1 MAKEID
7 YLELADI
14 LKLGRE
20 IIADFRV
27 REIGLLESAV
37 ARPKTSVFGED
48 AYLTFAEKTA
58 ALLHSIARNHAL
70 IDGNKRLAWSA
81 ARLFCLMNDLD
92 INMKQDKAYEMVVGV
107 AAGQIEMDELVKI
120 LKKAI
125 RWERSFKDFTQH
137 ADSGASQ
144 L

>member
-48 AYLTFAEKTA
+48 AYLYFAEKTA

-125 RWERSFKDFTQH
+125 R
-137 ADSGASQ
+137 
-144 L
+144 

>member
-48 AYLTFAEKTA
+48 AYPTFVQKAA

-92 INMKQDKAYEMVVGV
+92 IKMKQDKAYEMVVGV

-125 RWERSFKDFTQH
+125 
-137 ADSGASQ
+137 G
-144 L
+144 

>member
-1 MAKEID
+1 VAKEID

-37 ARPKTSVFGED
+37 ARPKTYVFGED
-48 AYLTFAEKTA
+48 AYPTFVQKAA

-92 INMKQDKAYEMVVGV
+92 IKMKQDKAYEMVVRV

-125 RWERSFKDFTQH
+125 
-137 ADSGASQ
+137 G
-144 L
+144 

>member
-48 AYLTFAEKTA
+48 AYLSFAEKTA

-92 INMKQDKAYEMVVGV
+92 INLKQDKAYEMVVGV

-125 RWERSFKDFTQH
+125 R
-137 ADSGASQ
+137 
-144 L
+144 

>member
-20 IIADFRV
+20 IISDFRV

-125 RWERSFKDFTQH
+125 R
-137 ADSGASQ
+137 
-144 L
+144 

>member
-1 MAKEID
+1 VAKEID

-107 AAGQIEMDELVKI
+107 AAGEIEMDELVKI

-125 RWERSFKDFTQH
+125 R
-137 ADSGASQ
+137 
-144 L
+144 

>member
-1 MAKEID
+1 VAKEID

-37 ARPKTSVFGED
+37 ARPKTYVFGED
-48 AYLTFAEKTA
+48 AYPTFVQKAA

-92 INMKQDKAYEMVVGV
+92 IKMKEDKAYEMVVGV

-125 RWERSFKDFTQH
+125 
-137 ADSGASQ
+137 G
-144 L
+144 

>member
-1 MAKEID
+1 VAKEID

-92 INMKQDKAYEMVVGV
+92 INMKQDRAYEMVVGV

-125 RWERSFKDFTQH
+125 R
-137 ADSGASQ
+137 
-144 L
+144 

>member
-14 LKLGRE
+14 LKLARE
-20 IIADFRV
+20 IIAEFRV
-27 REIGLLESAV
+27 REIGLLESAA

-125 RWERSFKDFTQH
+125 K
-137 ADSGASQ
+137 
-144 L
+144 

>member
-1 MAKEID
+1 VAKEID

-37 ARPKTSVFGED
+37 ARPKTYVFGED
-48 AYLTFAEKTA
+48 AYPTFVQKAA

-92 INMKQDKAYEMVVGV
+92 IKMKQDKAYEMVVGV

-125 RWERSFKDFTQH
+125 
-137 ADSGASQ
+137 G
-144 L
+144 

>member
-1 MAKEID
+1 VAKEID

-37 ARPKTSVFGED
+37 ARPKTSVFGEA

-92 INMKQDKAYEMVVGV
+92 INLKQDKAYEMVVGV

-125 RWERSFKDFTQH
+125 R
-137 ADSGASQ
+137 
-144 L
+144 

>member
-20 IIADFRV
+20 VIADFRV
-27 REIGLLESAV
+27 REIGLLESAA

-125 RWERSFKDFTQH
+125 R
-137 ADSGASQ
+137 
-144 L
+144 

>member
-48 AYLTFAEKTA
+48 AYPTFAQKAA

-92 INMKQDKAYEMVVGV
+92 IKMKQDKAYEMVVGV

-125 RWERSFKDFTQH
+125 
-137 ADSGASQ
+137 G
-144 L
+144 

>member
-1 MAKEID
+1 VAEEID

-48 AYLTFAEKTA
+48 AYLSFAEKTA

-70 IDGNKRLAWSA
+70 IDGNKRLA
-81 ARLFCLMNDLD
+81 
-92 INMKQDKAYEMVVGV
+92 
-107 AAGQIEMDELVKI
+107 
-120 LKKAI
+120 
-125 RWERSFKDFTQH
+125 
-137 ADSGASQ
+137 
-144 L
+144 

>member
-92 INMKQDKAYEMVVGV
+92 MNMKQDKAYEMVVGV
-107 AAGQIEMDELVKI
+107 AAGQIEIDELVKI

-125 RWERSFKDFTQH
+125 R
-137 ADSGASQ
+137 
-144 L
+144 

>member
-14 LKLGRE
+14 LKLARE

-125 RWERSFKDFTQH
+125 R
-137 ADSGASQ
+137 
-144 L
+144 

>member
-1 MAKEID
+1 VAKEID

-37 ARPKTSVFGED
+37 ARPKTYVFGED
-48 AYLTFAEKTA
+48 AYPTFAQKAA

-92 INMKQDKAYEMVVGV
+92 IKMKEDKAYEMEVGV
-107 AAGQIEMDELVKI
+107 AAGQIERDELVNI

-125 RWERSFKDFTQH
+125 R
-137 ADSGASQ
+137 
-144 L
+144 

>member
-58 ALLHSIARNHAL
+58 TLLHSIARNHAL

-92 INMKQDKAYEMVVGV
+92 INMKQAKAYEMVVGV

-125 RWERSFKDFTQH
+125 R
-137 ADSGASQ
+137 
-144 L
+144 

>member
-1 MAKEID
+1 VAKEID
-7 YLELADI
+7 YLELVDI

-92 INMKQDKAYEMVVGV
+92 INMKQDKAYKMVVGV

-125 RWERSFKDFTQH
+125 R
-137 ADSGASQ
+137 
-144 L
+144 

>member
-1 MAKEID
+1 VAKEID

-20 IIADFRV
+20 IIAEFRV
-27 REIGLLESAV
+27 REIGLLESAA

-125 RWERSFKDFTQH
+125 R
-137 ADSGASQ
+137 
-144 L
+144 

>member
-1 MAKEID
+1 VAKEID

-14 LKLGRE
+14 LKLARE
-20 IIADFRV
+20 IIAEFRV
-27 REIGLLESAV
+27 REIGLLESAA

-125 RWERSFKDFTQH
+125 R
-137 ADSGASQ
+137 
-144 L
+144 

>member
-27 REIGLLESAV
+27 REIGLLESAA

-120 LKKAI
+120 LKRAI
-125 RWERSFKDFTQH
+125 R
-137 ADSGASQ
+137 
-144 L
+144 

>member
-27 REIGLLESAV
+27 REIGLLESAA

-125 RWERSFKDFTQH
+125 R
-137 ADSGASQ
+137 
-144 L
+144 

>member
-20 IIADFRV
+20 IIAEFRV

-125 RWERSFKDFTQH
+125 R
-137 ADSGASQ
+137 
-144 L
+144 

>member
-1 MAKEID
+1 VAKEID

-37 ARPKTSVFGED
+37 ARPKTYVFGED
-48 AYLTFAEKTA
+48 AYPTFAQKAA

-92 INMKQDKAYEMVVGV
+92 IKMKQDKAYEMVVGV

-125 RWERSFKDFTQH
+125 
-137 ADSGASQ
+137 G
-144 L
+144 

>member
-58 ALLHSIARNHAL
+58 TLLHSIARNHAL

-125 RWERSFKDFTQH
+125 R
-137 ADSGASQ
+137 
-144 L
+144 